1 VSATVSYVK
10 GRRRRGQS
18 AFGIVRTNS
27 YTGFKLVT
35 ESANKQTAP
44 SADTSTLAA
53 RLEQGPLATLEA
65 LKRKVAV
72 VSSRGVAEPRE
83 LQELDQL
90 TSTALKQLDEIIL
103 ALPADDSEPNQSADF
118 WVRLGEVCGGF
129 HSSSGLECRLVIPQ
143 GHSRLPSAVAEILL
157 RVLGELLTNVRKH
170 ACANSVEVSS
180 AVRSD
185 GAVVFTVKDDGTHP
199 TARGRHFRSLEHQTA
214 APGNR
219 GIHGADERIRTV
231 RPRDSAAATSRPALA
246 GHRPA
251 AGVPYRA
258 WACSSVG

>member
-1 VSATVSYVK
+1 MSATVSYVK

-103 ALPADDSEPNQSADF
+103 ALAADDSEPNQSADF

-185 GAVVFTVKDDGTHP
+185 GAVVFTVKDDGI
-199 TARGRHFRSLEHQTA
+199 GLA
-214 APGNR
+214 AP
-219 GIHGADERIRTV
+219 ERIRPLEDGTFGLWSIRQRLQEIGAFMELTNESGLCARV
-231 RPRDSAAATSRPALA
+231 ILPPQPRAPR
-246 GHRPA
+246 
-251 AGVPYRA
+251 
-258 WACSSVG
+258 